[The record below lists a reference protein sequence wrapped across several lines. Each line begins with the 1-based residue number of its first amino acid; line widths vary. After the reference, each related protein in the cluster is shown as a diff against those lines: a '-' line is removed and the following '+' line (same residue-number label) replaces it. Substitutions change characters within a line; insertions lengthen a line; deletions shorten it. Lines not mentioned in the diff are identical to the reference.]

1 MTDPRTLRVLHVFS
15 SSLVS
20 GPETLVIPA
29 LGKWQQE
36 GRDVGLVFLTETR
49 KATESAKVID
59 YARRFVSRIESVD
72 VRSQYDR
79 DAIEA
84 LAQLLLNYQ
93 SEKSDR
99 LVVHA
104 HDVKA
109 SAYLLWAAQ
118 KISSRRF
125 KIVSTHHGVHARSG
139 LKVKLY
145 EKFYVR
151 YVLPHFD
158 ATLTVCSVDRERL
171 LSRGLDPKKVF
182 VHLNGVDRR
191 FVSEQDRPTFSAN
204 IRSQWSCS
212 APRVLGVVA
221 RLAHEKRHDRALR
234 LLKSLDLLDSK
245 LEWVALFFGV
255 GPLESALRAQIRELR
270 LEHRVRMMGYRSGMG
285 DEMSG
290 FDVLLSTSDG
300 EGLPINL
307 IEAGWAG
314 TPVVATAIDGNLD
327 LIENGTSGILFATDA
342 DIGEISIK
350 IHALISNSAAL
361 RSSGLAFHK
370 RGREHFSEQ
379 SWLDRLDVIYASH

>member
-109 SAYLLWAAQ
+109 
-118 KISSRRF
+118 
-125 KIVSTHHGVHARSG
+125 TARMN
-139 LKVKLY
+139 
-145 EKFYVR
+145 
-151 YVLPHFD
+151 
-158 ATLTVCSVDRERL
+158 TV
-171 LSRGLDPKKVF
+171 
-182 VHLNGVDRR
+182 
-191 FVSEQDRPTFSAN
+191 
-204 IRSQWSCS
+204 
-212 APRVLGVVA
+212 
-221 RLAHEKRHDRALR
+221 
-234 LLKSLDLLDSK
+234 
-245 LEWVALFFGV
+245 
-255 GPLESALRAQIRELR
+255 
-270 LEHRVRMMGYRSGMG
+270 
-285 DEMSG
+285 MSG
-290 FDVLLSTSDG
+290 NNFKPT
-300 EGLPINL
+300 
-307 IEAGWAG
+307 
-314 TPVVATAIDGNLD
+314 
-327 LIENGTSGILFATDA
+327 
-342 DIGEISIK
+342 
-350 IHALISNSAAL
+350 
-361 RSSGLAFHK
+361 R
-370 RGREHFSEQ
+370 
-379 SWLDRLDVIYASH
+379 